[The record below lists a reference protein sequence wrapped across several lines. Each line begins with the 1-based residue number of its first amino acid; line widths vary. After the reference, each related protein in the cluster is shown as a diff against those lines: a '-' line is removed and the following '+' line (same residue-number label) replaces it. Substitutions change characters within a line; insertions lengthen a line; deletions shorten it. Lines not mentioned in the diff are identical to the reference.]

1 MENGKGS
8 AWSKISTKQNGAK
21 MHVTRQVWLGFS
33 SPNLLGKELTVAR
46 VATIQDQLRQIVSIQ
61 PVDSTVKS
69 ALDGNPR
76 LKNESYEC
84 NELRVQCIFRRF
96 PAFSLFKHL
105 QYVPD
110 QVDPGWTHSCASLP
124 WLVLASEALSFLE
137 DLISGQGSPVSNSK
151 P

>member
-96 PAFSLFKHL
+96 PAFSLFKYL
-105 QYVPD
+105 RSR
-110 QVDPGWTHSCASLP
+110 PGGPTVVLP
-124 WLVLASEALSFLE
+124 PSRGWF
-137 DLISGQGSPVSNSK
+137 
-151 P
+151 